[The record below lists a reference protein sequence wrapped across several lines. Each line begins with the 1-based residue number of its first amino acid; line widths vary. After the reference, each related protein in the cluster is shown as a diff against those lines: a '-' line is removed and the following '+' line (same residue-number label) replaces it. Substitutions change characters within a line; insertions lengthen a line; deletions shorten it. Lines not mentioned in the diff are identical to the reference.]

1 MKLYAKT
8 RVLIRYGRYLS
19 QDFTDTLDELNKE
32 LFGIEGKMPIEKKAV
47 REVSGWLEDDLDKI
61 FIQKFF
67 SEDEKKDIENLI
79 LKIKLS
85 YKEKIKNT
93 TWLSEKTREKA
104 IKKLDTM
111 KLKIGYPEKWSDE
124 LDKADIKNYKD
135 SGSYFVNIC
144 EMQKKIM
151 QKCNKEL
158 NEPVDKTKWHMS
170 AYEVNAYYNPQ
181 NNEIV
186 FPAGILQSP
195 FYDINAPEEQ
205 NMGAIGAIIA
215 HEISH
220 AFDSEGSKFDE
231 NGNAVNWWTDE
242 DRENFKKRCEK
253 FVNAYDNLEISKG
266 VKSNGK
272 LTLFENIADVGAIS
286 CMLDIL
292 SKKENPDYKK
302 FFKSWA
308 VSWRMIASP
317 EITSQLSKSDVHSSN
332 KIRTNRTLANFEEFY
347 KTFYIKEGD
356 KMYIAPENRVKLW

>member
-1 MKLYAKT
+1 
-8 RVLIRYGRYLS
+8 
-19 QDFTDTLDELNKE
+19 
-32 LFGIEGKMPIEKKAV
+32 
-47 REVSGWLEDDLDKI
+47 
-61 FIQKFF
+61 
-67 SEDEKKDIENLI
+67 
-79 LKIKLS
+79 
-85 YKEKIKNT
+85 
-93 TWLSEKTREKA
+93 
-104 IKKLDTM
+104 
-111 KLKIGYPEKWSDE
+111 
-124 LDKADIKNYKD
+124 
-135 SGSYFVNIC
+135 
-144 EMQKKIM
+144 
-151 QKCNKEL
+151 
-158 NEPVDKTKWHMS
+158 
-170 AYEVNAYYNPQ
+170 
-181 NNEIV
+181 
-186 FPAGILQSP
+186 
-195 FYDINAPEEQ
+195 
-205 NMGAIGAIIA
+205 MGAIGAIIA

-220 AFDSEGSKFDE
+220 TFDSEGSKFDE

-308 VSWRMIASP
+308 VSWRMIANP